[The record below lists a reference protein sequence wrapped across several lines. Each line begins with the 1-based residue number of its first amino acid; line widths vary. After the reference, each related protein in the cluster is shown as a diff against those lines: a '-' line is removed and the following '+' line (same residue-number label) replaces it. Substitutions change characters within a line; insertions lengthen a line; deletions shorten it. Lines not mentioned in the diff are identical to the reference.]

1 LLHRGYCGVH
11 KEERQIIDLKIQGA
25 KMELA
30 ERVLKKDRRALARLI
45 THIENQM
52 PEAEEALQKLYPHTG
67 GAHIIG
73 ITGPPGG
80 GKSTIV
86 DKLAKEL
93 RKQNKTVGIVAV
105 DPTSPFTGGALLGDR
120 IRMSELTTD
129 PGIFIRSMGTRGHL
143 GGVARATGDVVKLM
157 DAFGMDIILIETV
170 GTGQAEVDVIKIA
183 HTTLIITM
191 PGLGDDIQTIKAGI
205 MEIGDIFVVNKAD
218 HDGAHKR
225 VAELQAMLEL
235 GDKDQ
240 GWQPPVL
247 MTKAR
252 EAEGVTELLKSAFE
266 HFKWLSD
273 SGYKK
278 KMDIMRSREE
288 LFQIIEEKI
297 ERVVLKKVPEED
309 IDSLSLKIA
318 ERELDP
324 YQAASDLLKKIG
336 FQDN

>member
-1 LLHRGYCGVH
+1 MA
-11 KEERQIIDLKIQGA
+11 QGA

-45 THIENQM
+45 THVENQI
-52 PEAEEALQKLYPHTG
+52 PEGLEALQILYPHTG
-67 GAHIIG
+67 EAHIIG

-80 GKSTIV
+80 GKSTLV
-86 DKLAKEL
+86 DKLAKEI
-93 RKQNKTVGIVAV
+93 RKQNKTVGIIAV

-129 PGIFIRSMGTRGHL
+129 PGVFIRSMGTRGHL

-170 GTGQAEVDVIKIA
+170 GTGQAEVDVMKIA

-205 MEIGDIFVVNKAD
+205 MEIGDIFVVNKSD
-218 HDGAHKR
+218 HDGADKK

-235 GDKDQ
+235 GEQ
-240 GWQPPVL
+240 ESEWLPPVIQ
-247 MTKAR
+247 TIAR
-252 EAEGVTELLKSAFE
+252 DAEGVEELLATAKD
-266 HFKWLSD
+266 HFKWLSE
-273 SGYKK
+273 SGHKK
-278 KMDIMRSREE
+278 KQDILRSREE

-297 ERVVLKKVPEED
+297 EKVVLDRVSEEE
-309 IDSLSLKIA
+309 IDKLSLMIA
-318 ERELDP
+318 EREIDP
-324 YQAASDLLKKIG
+324 FQAASDLLEKIG
-336 FQDN
+336 FQVN

>member
-1 LLHRGYCGVH
+1 
-11 KEERQIIDLKIQGA
+11 
-25 KMELA
+25 MELA

-52 PEAEEALQKLYPHTG
+52 PEAQEALQRLYPYTG
-67 GAHIIG
+67 SAHIIG

-80 GKSTIV
+80 GKSTLV
-86 DKLAKEL
+86 DKLAKEI
-93 RKQNKTVGIVAV
+93 RKKNKTVGIVAV

-120 IRMSELTTD
+120 IRMSELTED
-129 PGIFIRSMGTRGHL
+129 PGVFIRSMGTRGHL

-191 PGLGDDIQTIKAGI
+191 PGSGDDIQTIKAGV

-218 HDGAHKR
+218 HDGADKKM
-225 VAELQAMLEL
+225 AEIQAMLEL
-235 GDKDQ
+235 GDKDS

-252 EAEGVTELLKSAFE
+252 ESEGISEVLNFAFE
-266 HFKWLSD
+266 HFRWLSE
-273 SGYKK
+273 SGHRK
-278 KMDIMRSREE
+278 KMDILRSREE
-288 LFQIIEEKI
+288 LFQIMEEKI
-297 ERVVLKKVPEED
+297 EKVVLDKVSEEELHG
-309 IDSLSLKIA
+309 LSLKIA
-318 ERELDP
+318 DREIDP
-324 YQAASDLLKKIG
+324 YQAATDLLEKIG
-336 FQDN
+336 FKTQ